1 MILQKKQIAKYIVRI
16 AKIAVLVFCAQAL
29 SDGVIHGTMNDGASM
44 NHFKYLKHI
53 WILMTVLIMLVI
65 TRMIVRIVDATV
77 QIDDD
82 ISILL
87 FLLFIVNALIAVISH
102 RIYLRKKETTV

>member
-1 MILQKKQIAKYIVRI
+1 MNRFQTAKPV
-16 AKIAVLVFCAQAL
+16 
-29 SDGVIHGTMNDGASM
+29 
-44 NHFKYLKHI
+44 
-53 WILMTVLIMLVI
+53 WILITVFIMLVI

-82 ISILL
+82 IGILL

-102 RIYLRKKETTV
+102 RIYRRTKDQS

>member
-1 MILQKKQIAKYIVRI
+1 MNWFQTAKPV
-16 AKIAVLVFCAQAL
+16 
-29 SDGVIHGTMNDGASM
+29 
-44 NHFKYLKHI
+44 
-53 WILMTVLIMLVI
+53 WILITVFIMLVI

-82 ISILL
+82 IGILL

-102 RIYLRKKETTV
+102 RIYRRTKDQS